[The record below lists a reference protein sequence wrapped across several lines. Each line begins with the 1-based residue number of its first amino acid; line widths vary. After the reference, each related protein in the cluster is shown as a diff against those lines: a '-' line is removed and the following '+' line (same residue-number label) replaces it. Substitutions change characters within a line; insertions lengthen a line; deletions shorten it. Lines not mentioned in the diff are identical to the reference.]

1 MKGVYIGALSYA
13 DDITILSPSIGG
25 LNEMLK
31 ICHIFSEKNSI
42 LFNSKKTVCIKFGGN
57 VVRNEE
63 AYLNSHPLLWMDKVR
78 HLGNNN
84 NNIIIIYLYCRQ
96 TVHIHIYIKKML
108 NIYNNSNKKK

>member
-31 ICHIFSEKNSI
+31 ICHIFAEKNSI

-57 VVRNEE
+57 VVRNKE
-63 AYLNSHPLLWMDKVR
+63 AYLNSHNCCGW
-78 HLGNNN
+78 
-84 NNIIIIYLYCRQ
+84 
-96 TVHIHIYIKKML
+96 IKLDILVILSIRIVMK
-108 NIYNNSNKKK
+108 